1 MRWPGIE
8 PGSTAWKAAML
19 TTIPPTPTWW
29 QRLILIKK
37 TFLLHSVLEAIL
49 TCRQP
54 REQLRCLYENLM
66 SNVCVKRLFWKNM
79 NCKRLLL
86 DLVCPWRTE
95 EHKVVTFRG
104 TDRQVMGSC
113 DRLIRP
119 RRRKGVGGGGGGW
132 CSEKCGVS
140 KLYPLKIITHENFT
154 PRSNNKF

>member
-1 MRWPGIE
+1 
-8 PGSTAWKAAML
+8 
-19 TTIPPTPTWW
+19 
-29 QRLILIKK
+29 
-37 TFLLHSVLEAIL
+37 
-49 TCRQP
+49 
-54 REQLRCLYENLM
+54 
-66 SNVCVKRLFWKNM
+66 M

-119 RRRKGVGGGGGGW
+119 RRRKGVGGGG

-140 KLYPLKIITHENFT
+140 KLYPLKIITYENFT
-154 PRSNNKF
+154 PRGNNKF